1 MTAYLLRRLG
11 TSIIVLIG
19 ISIFIFLL
27 LHAIY
32 PSPARDVL
40 GLRANNAQIAAWNK
54 DNGFDRPVI
63 AQYLSYMNALLHGNL
78 GYSYANNQTVASL
91 FQERLARSIYLS
103 GMALLI
109 AILIALPLGI
119 FQAVKRNSL
128 GDNIATSAAFILYSM
143 PVFALGLILIQVFAI
158 SFPLFSFEASQSTSI
173 WTVIGDWR
181 AMLLPI
187 LTLALISVA
196 LFSRYM
202 RSSSIDVLAQDYI
215 KVARAKGLPE
225 RLVLTRHMVRN
236 ASLPMV
242 TLIGLSLPALLA
254 GNLIVEYLFNYQGL
268 GLLFYSCLGKADYP
282 VLLAYTLIGAVQ
294 SGWRLAVREF
304 SSNRLAVVGV
314 GILVFFIVFCFI
326 GPIFYHGNVE
336 NTDLINAHNPPGAGA
351 PLGTDV
357 NGLDILGQL
366 MKGGQA
372 ALEIGF
378 FAAFVAITIGALVGA
393 VAGLA
398 GGVVDTTLMRIT
410 DVFLSVPFLFVVL
423 ILAIRYGASVLSLS
437 LVIGGFSWQVPA
449 RLVRGE
455 VLTIRE
461 RDFVL
466 AARAAG
472 SGPWR
477 LIGRHLLPNAL
488 GVMIVNVTFQ
498 VADAILAVAYVGF
511 LGFGLHYPNIDWGD
525 MLSDGTGY
533 LTDGYWW
540 LIWPVLTCIVL
551 TVMALNF
558 IGDALRDSLDVRLRR
573 R

>member
-78 GYSYANNQTVASL
+78 GYSYAENQTVNSL
-91 FQERLARSIYLS
+91 LAERLARSVYLS
-103 GMALLI
+103 GMALLWAVI
-109 AILIALPLGI
+109 IALPLGI

-128 GDNIATSAAFILYSM
+128 GDNLATSAAFILYSM

-225 RLVLTRHMVRN
+225 RLVLMRHMVRN

-268 GLLFYSCLGKADYP
+268 GLLFYSSLGKADYP
-282 VLLAYTLIGAVQ
+282 VLLAYTLIGAV
-294 SGWRLAVREF
+294 
-304 SSNRLAVVGV
+304 
-314 GILVFFIVFCFI
+314 
-326 GPIFYHGNVE
+326 
-336 NTDLINAHNPPGAGA
+336 
-351 PLGTDV
+351 
-357 NGLDILGQL
+357 
-366 MKGGQA
+366 
-372 ALEIGF
+372 
-378 FAAFVAITIGALVGA
+378 
-393 VAGLA
+393 
-398 GGVVDTTLMRIT
+398 
-410 DVFLSVPFLFVVL
+410 FVVL
-423 ILAIRYGASVLSLS
+423 GNL
-437 LVIGGFSWQVPA
+437 
-449 RLVRGE
+449 
-455 VLTIRE
+455 
-461 RDFVL
+461 
-466 AARAAG
+466 
-472 SGPWR
+472 
-477 LIGRHLLPNAL
+477 
-488 GVMIVNVTFQ
+488 
-498 VADAILAVAYVGF
+498 VADIA
-511 LGFGLHYPNIDWGD
+511 
-525 MLSDGTGY
+525 
-533 LTDGYWW
+533 
-540 LIWPVLTCIVL
+540 L
-551 TVMALNF
+551 TVADPR
-558 IGDALRDSLDVRLRR
+558 IRLA
-573 R
+573 